1 MLLDSGLLV
10 AAVVADIMVLL
21 VVAVVVPYLNHMLE
35 QVLDHLEVKMVHKVL
50 LILVD
55 GQQQILDLVA
65 VVTELLVNSVNLLVV
80 VDLDLF
86 FSLILLD
93 KYQKNCYNFKQ

>member
-10 AAVVADIMVLL
+10 VAVVAHMMVVL
-21 VVAVVVPYLNHMLE
+21 VEVEVVPYLNHMLE
-35 QVLDHLEVKMVHKVL
+35 QVLEHLVLIMVHKVL
-50 LILVD
+50 MILVD
-55 GQQQILDLVA
+55 GEHQILDLVE
-65 VVTELLVNSVNLLVV
+65 VVTKLLVVQINFLVV

-93 KYQKNCYNFKQ
+93 KYQKD